1 MYYRLVKK
9 SLCLRLIVLM
19 SFKEVLVVFEV
30 QKESKFID
38 GYIILVKI
46 RRSIFELLRAYL
58 MTSLALRRLT

>member
-46 RRSIFELLRAYL
+46 RRPIFELLRAYL
-58 MTSLALRRLT
+58 MMSLALQRLT